1 MAITLLETK
10 DHSHTLYVPELDE
23 TYHSRNGAIEE
34 AMYVY
39 IGKGLEEWLGGEL
52 VVGPQSADHGGELIG
67 PQSTVHSLDH
77 SSQITDHGGEL
88 IGPQSTVHSLD
99 HGSQITDHGGVLVGP
114 QSTVHGLDNSL
125 DHGSQITDHG
135 GELVGPQST
144 VHGLDHGGEIGIEQ
158 ETMNGKLKTV
168 NRKPKTV
175 NLLEIGFGTGLNA
188 WLTALECDK
197 LNAHCYYHSLETFP
211 LGSELISQLNYTSGH
226 SDAHTKMF
234 GLLHKAQWDTSVK
247 ITNRFTLHKA
257 QVSLQDFIPQTGFD
271 VIYFDAF
278 APEKQPELWTE
289 ALFRK
294 LYDALNPGGIIVTY
308 SSKGDIKRMWK
319 EIGFEV
325 ERLKG
330 PPFKRHMLRGRKEM
344 RNAK

>member
-39 IGKGLEEWLGGEL
+39 IGKGLEEWLDGELLVGPQSTDHGGEL
-52 VVGPQSADHGGELIG
+52 VGPQSA
-67 PQSTVHSLDH
+67 VHSLDH

-88 IGPQSTVHSLD
+88 IGSQSTVH
-99 HGSQITDHGGVLVGP
+99 
-114 QSTVHGLDNSL
+114 SL

-168 NRKPKTV
+168 NREPKTV

-211 LGSELISQLNYTSGH
+211 LGAELISQLNYTSGH
-226 SDAHTKMF
+226 NDADTKMF
-234 GLLHKAQWDTSVK
+234 GLLHEAQWDTPVK

-257 QVSLQDFIPQTGFD
+257 QVSLQDFSPQTGFD

-330 PPFKRHMLRGRKEM
+330 PPFKRHMLRGRKEV